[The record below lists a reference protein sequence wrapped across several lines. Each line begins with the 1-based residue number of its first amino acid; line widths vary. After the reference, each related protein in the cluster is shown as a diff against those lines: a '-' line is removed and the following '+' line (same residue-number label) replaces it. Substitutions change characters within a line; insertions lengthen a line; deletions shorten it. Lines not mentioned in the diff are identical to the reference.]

1 MSNQQQQFENLME
14 RNQQVA
20 ITAAAERDQA
30 IEQMKIEILTGQDA
44 TELNQLLLDHCEEL
58 DKTPAELGRV
68 LGDEEFR
75 VGCSRS
81 TNNLYDELI
90 VQAARYRNSR
100 PIANVFDEAIEK
112 EAKRLIDNAPH
123 QPNDPEQ

>member
-1 MSNQQQQFENLME
+1 MSTQTEFESIME
-14 RNQQVA
+14 RNEQVA

-30 IEQMKIEILTGQDA
+30 IERMKIEILNGQDA

-58 DKTPAELGRV
+58 DKAPSELGRV

-75 VGCSRS
+75 GCSSRS

-90 VQAARYRNSR
+90 IQAARYRNSR